1 MNSYDIYSR
10 AVRFWHII
18 ISFVVILLCE
28 IYLQGYIEK
37 HFNILNVNYFSWL
50 KWIVFHLTNKFW
62 QHNLVN
68 RIVEEYNILY
78 VAFLKL
84 NKEDKAALV
93 VMLLIAFVSSN
104 LIDRL
109 LMFLKRGKLS

>member
-10 AVRFWHII
+10 AVRFWHIV

-50 KWIVFHLTNKFW
+50 KWIIFHLTNKFW

-68 RIVEEYNILY
+68 IIVEEYKILY

-84 NKEDKAALV
+84 DKADKAALV